1 MARHPSVQYVQFYT
15 AGSAACKVATVEQ
28 MPTAKLPRVK
38 KYKCITL
45 HIDPIATAGIVLAAV
60 MLVMMVIGVVQLRQ
74 AQADVA
80 TLESQVDTLWQ
91 EQRQLNATYEAS
103 YDIADV
109 EKTALALGMVPR
121 DQVKQITMKVPPA
134 QQEDNPNAWE
144 RIYTFLA
151 GLFA

>member
-1 MARHPSVQYVQFYT
+1 MAKHPSIQYVQFYT

-38 KYKCITL
+38 KVKRITL

-60 MLVMMVIGVVQLRQ
+60 MLVMMIVGVFQLRQ
-74 AQADVA
+74 AQENVA
-80 TLESQVDTLWQ
+80 VLEGQVDTLWQ
-91 EQRQLNATYEAS
+91 EQRQLNATYEES

-109 EKTALALGMVPR
+109 EKTALALGMVPK
-121 DQVKQITMKVPPA
+121 DQVTQITMKVPPME
-134 QQEDNPNAWE
+134 QEKSPNAWE
-144 RIYTFLA
+144 QIYSFLA

>member
-1 MARHPSVQYVQFYT
+1 MAKHPSVQYVQFYT

-38 KYKCITL
+38 KRKRVTL
-45 HIDPIATAGIVLAAV
+45 YVDPIATAGIVLSAV
-60 MLVMMVIGVVQLRQ
+60 MLVLMLVGVSQLRQ
-74 AQADVA
+74 AKQDVA

-91 EQRQLNATYEAS
+91 EQRQLNATYEES

-109 EKTALALGMVPR
+109 EKTALALGMVPK
-121 DQVKQITMKVPPA
+121 DQVKQITMKVPPV
-134 QQEDNPNAWE
+134 EPETTPNAWE
-144 RIYTFLA
+144 QIYAFLT